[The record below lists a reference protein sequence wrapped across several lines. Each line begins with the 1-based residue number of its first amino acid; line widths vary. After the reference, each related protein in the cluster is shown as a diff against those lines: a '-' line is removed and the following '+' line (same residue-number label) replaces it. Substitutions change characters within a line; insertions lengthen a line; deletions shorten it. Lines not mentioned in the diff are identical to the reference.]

1 VRGDCYGRSCS
12 LKAILNLY
20 EQRVEPIPTRM
31 PEEID
36 LLEFFDTMENSCPF
50 DRRRILLQQS
60 SCRGDQFI
68 VAGGAEL
75 TKRFLDLLIAQALEY
90 ARSKQPRRATFADDL
105 AANPFEVLAAVFA
118 FRQQV
123 GGVLDGKRA
132 NLGKPPE
139 NFGSKVGGLRGDLMK
154 E

>member
-1 VRGDCYGRSCS
+1 
-12 LKAILNLY
+12 
-20 EQRVEPIPTRM
+20 M
-31 PEEID
+31 
-36 LLEFFDTMENSCPF
+36 
-50 DRRRILLQQS
+50 
-60 SCRGDQFI
+60 
-68 VAGGAEL
+68 

-132 NLGKPPE
+132 NLGKPSE